1 MDTTTRRREAQ
12 QEQQLAQMQEA
23 MRQLLQDPTLGP
35 IASALN
41 SGGIQGAVDS
51 GVSTQEIKE
60 AALAAG
66 RAFEMI
72 RGDTEWL
79 DTTATQAD
87 GITALDLTGATI
99 HCTAKL
105 NPGDADPGHFQ
116 KTNATGGGIT
126 VTNATGGVM
135 ETKIVKA
142 DTSGLTTTT
151 TLFWDIQVT
160 TAAGNSHTIDWGTID
175 VDATRDITRA

>member
-1 MDTTTRRREAQ
+1 MDTATRRREV
-12 QEQQLAQMQEA
+12 EQQASREQ
-23 MRQLLQDPTLGP
+23 MRQLFEDPAVRSLIGV
-35 IASALN
+35 LN
-41 SGGIQGAVDS
+41 EGGVQGAVDS
-51 GVSTQEIKE
+51 GASTQEIKQ
-60 AALAAG
+60 AAIAAG
-66 RAFEMI
+66 RAFGMI

-99 HCTAKL
+99 YCTAKL

-126 VTNATGGVM
+126 VTNAPGGIM

-142 DTSGLTTTT
+142 DTSGLTATT

-175 VDATRDITRA
+175 VDATWDITRA